1 MIRIQMLLVAL
12 LFTKSLMFRN
22 ISTQQCGID
31 TYSIYQQM
39 LKGHTYETFNARP
52 GSLDCRYACNSD
64 VRCQSYNYVI
74 FEDICELNNRTK
86 EARPEDFVKDKDR
99 YYMTKA
105 LRRVPLGSI
114 PELPADS
121 CKEIKAS
128 EGGLAV
134 SGNYWLDVTRSGNS
148 LLARCD
154 MQTEIADYCITH
166 KCSSTETC
174 VNNPA
179 GYTCVCK
186 PGWTGN
192 QCEIAAVACF
202 SVTIL
207 EATNSYEVDA
217 SHSSWPADGF
227 CRILRKE
234 EINAGDPYT
243 MSVELLN
250 VIGNSVVNYGHPGMF
265 YNAIDENNFDFVFF
279 RPHYP
284 ATCYRRGYVLNG
296 NHVFVKDGSC
306 PNGNPSGGVWFTVS
320 VDVSSD
326 KSVSIVLENV
336 LVTSLTAHFPTK
348 GRGGVLVANGFANII
363 QFRKFSVIGT
373 N

>member
-105 LRRVPLGSI
+105 LRRV
-114 PELPADS
+114 
-121 CKEIKAS
+121 
-128 EGGLAV
+128 
-134 SGNYWLDVTRSGNS
+134 
-148 LLARCD
+148 
-154 MQTEIADYCITH
+154 ADYCITH